1 MPFSGLY
8 LRLYTGSFKHISG
21 SSQLNLQLARSAHI
35 LKAMD
40 NPSASDPVHTSK
52 ASAWYQAMRPRVF
65 TATYVPMGLAGIL
78 ALDDGVFDATVFLL
92 ALIGTLLLQ
101 SAANLINE
109 YADYRRGADRLKQ
122 AGQGMTIK
130 HKILD
135 PRSVLYGA
143 ILTTAAGCLIGI
155 YLLSQSGPLLW
166 LIGVGGVLVAIT
178 YTAGPFPLAYN
189 GLGEIAVA
197 IFMGPAIIVGA
208 YYVMSPAVS
217 QPRMG
222 ELCLISLPIAFMV
235 SAILHANNIRD
246 MEADRAVNKR
256 TLAVMFGIRF
266 ARAEFMFLVIG
277 AYVAQLLLVAAGLL
291 PPLSLLTAITLP
303 EARRLIHIFN
313 TSRAVPLMH
322 QAQGRTAKLH
332 GQFGFLMVVG
342 WTLSMSLPLT

>member
-1 MPFSGLY
+1 M
-8 LRLYTGSFKHISG
+8 TDTD
-21 SSQLNLQLARSAHI
+21 QQ
-35 LKAMD
+35 
-40 NPSASDPVHTSK
+40 SK
-52 ASAWYQAMRPRVF
+52 ARAWYKALRPRVF
-65 TATYVPMGLAGIL
+65 TATYAPMGMAGIV
-78 ALDDGVFDATVFLL
+78 AIADGAFDAPVFLL

-109 YADYRRGADRLKQ
+109 YADYRRGADRLKE

-130 HKILD
+130 HKQLS

-143 ILTTAAGCLIGI
+143 VLTTLSGCLIGL

-166 LIGVGGVLVAIT
+166 LIGIGGVFVAIS

-208 YYVMSPAVS
+208 YYVMAPAVS
-217 QPRMG
+217 EARIG

-235 SAILHANNIRD
+235 AAILHANNIRD

-256 TLAVMFGIRF
+256 TLAVIFGIRF
-266 ARAEFMFLVIG
+266 ARAEFIFLVIG
-277 AYVAQLLLVAAGLL
+277 AYVAQAIVIAFGVLPAA
-291 PPLSLLTAITLP
+291 SLLTLITLP
-303 EARRLIHIFN
+303 EALRLIRIFN

-332 GQFGFLMVVG
+332 GQFGLLMVVG
-342 WTLSMSLPLT
+342 WALSLL

>member
-1 MPFSGLY
+1 MID
-8 LRLYTGSFKHISG
+8 TE
-21 SSQLNLQLARSAHI
+21 QQ
-35 LKAMD
+35 
-40 NPSASDPVHTSK
+40 SK
-52 ASAWYQAMRPRVF
+52 VRAWYKALRPRVF
-65 TATYVPMGLAGIL
+65 TATYAPMGLAGII
-78 ALDDGVFDATVFLL
+78 AIDDGVFDAAVFLL
-92 ALIGTLLLQ
+92 ALIGALLLQ

-109 YADYRRGADRLKQ
+109 YADYRRGADRLKE

-130 HKILD
+130 QKILS

-143 ILTTAAGCLIGI
+143 LFTTVSGCLIGL

-166 LIGVGGVLVAIT
+166 LIGIGGVFVAIS

-208 YYVMSPAVS
+208 YYVMAPDVGGG
-217 QPRMG
+217 RIL

-235 SAILHANNIRD
+235 AAILHANNIRD

-256 TLAVMFGIRF
+256 TLAVIFGIRF
-266 ARAEFMFLVIG
+266 ARAEFRFLVIG
-277 AYVAQLLLVAAGLL
+277 SYIAQLIVIALGALPAA
-291 PPLSLLTAITLP
+291 SLLTLITLP
-303 EARRLIHIFN
+303 EALRLIHIFN

-332 GQFGFLMVVG
+332 GQFGLMLVVG
-342 WTLSMSLPLT
+342 WTLSMLLPSL